1 MTRSV
6 RLGTIGIVA
15 LTLAA
20 CGGGGSDSAGPVNGG
35 SSSVSPSTI
44 IKNAKDYD
52 ASRLNTAAKSLAN
65 AQYKGKTTD
74 AEVDLQLVQQ
84 AFNLLFSDSVM
95 TVPELAEQDFTDDVK
110 SGAIKKTY
118 ACDQGGSVA
127 YDGKVTDSLTG
138 VIAMNYQNC
147 WSYSNGI
154 AISGSTAIAIES
166 VSESAAKYS
175 LYVDSLTW
183 TYDGVPYT
191 LSGVVSID
199 EGFNE
204 TNGNYYVDT
213 SQHVAFTIGSEQYK
227 LEGDF
232 NIHYSPNE
240 TVNHAELDF
249 YVGSKGKLAI
259 EAEAPEYLWPY
270 MYMGEVVVAGDK
282 TATLLFE
289 EGIIRYLEDTDND
302 GNYDVGTF
310 LVDAYDLIGGN
321 LADRTLVAIAD
332 MSIPP
337 TVYAPEFY
345 NWDTVDT
352 TTPITV
358 SPGYYNDNDTDYE
371 DLSVSFR
378 WYINGV
384 LVEDISGD
392 TLPAYRA
399 VFNDLVEV
407 SMVVSDSA
415 NTVESGRISIVLS
428 DAPAQVAFEN
438 LPESVSPGEFIEFRA
453 IVSDPDLG
461 DNQGVPT
468 LVSAPSGATI
478 NEDGL
483 ISWQA
488 PSNQL
493 FKTQLYAFGFSTGQ
507 EGAELVK
514 THVSV
519 TNNEV
524 QELARSGIEVPKM
537 NNSMVV
543 GDFDHDGDNEV
554 LSTDS
559 ANRIFLLSYQNGSY
573 NQTWMYPYVMADAG
587 KVKQVLSTDFDN
599 DDYPDILV
607 ISENSV
613 SVITDI
619 DETAT
624 TLFTTD
630 NYIHS
635 AVLGDIDNDGDDELA
650 YLYSSRDYGEASDI
664 VVVDLGSPETP
675 LFTFTA
681 EDTYEIAL
689 GNVDSDTQLELVT
702 NSGLV
707 YDLGSGENQ
716 WFLNSGFSSRHIA
729 VADINGD
736 GIEEIVGA
744 DSWSYIYVYSAQNK
758 SQITSVENFNTCDIS
773 AGKLTDDSNPV
784 LLVGDC
790 QWGNVHAMKLS
801 NNTLTSVFS
810 IDMVDHGSTSL
821 TLGDADN
828 DGLNELLW
836 GTGTTSSGEDLLVTA
851 DVTATSATIKT
862 TATTHQ
868 LDSFN
873 AAGWADLYPGD
884 ERAVFFVPSTGSG
897 YDGSKVLL
905 MENTGNYITSEEIS
919 SNWDNSSIA
928 VTTDYN
934 NDGAGDLFLPTAQT
948 YDGAF
953 AAMRLNDFSIQ
964 YEITGDYSND
974 VSVIKAFDFNN
985 DGFDDAVYV
994 DGRTLKAVD
1003 VNNQLMLA
1011 TYTMP
1016 QYFRDFDIV
1025 SMNGNVYVA
1034 LSQGNDITQLLTPTT
1049 SGFSIQASADISCA
1063 RLTFL
1068 NADSDAASEL
1078 ACYNDQSQSLVIF
1091 EVNETTLTKTSDV
1104 SVNMSIVDM
1113 VANPVTA
1120 TEQTLLV
1127 TSANDGDW
1135 GYYSA
1140 SELSEMTVEGISIW
1154 KSPALIGPAR
1164 SHSLHARKSAEGSLE
1179 VMMATSRVMYW
1190 LGRANQVTPL
1200 KLILILVKAIYD

>member
-6 RLGTIGIVA
+6 RLGTFSIIA
-15 LTLAA
+15 LSLAA
-20 CGGGGSDSAGPVNGG
+20 CGGGGSDSDVSDNGG
-35 SSSVSPSTI
+35 STPVSSSSI
-44 IKNAKDYD
+44 ILNAKDYTP
-52 ASRLNTAAKSLAN
+52 SRLNTAAKAIAN
-65 AQYKGKTTD
+65 AQYQGETD
-74 AEVDLQLVQQ
+74 NAEVDIELVQQ
-84 AFNLLFSDSVM
+84 AFNLLFNDSAM
-95 TVPELAEQDFTDDVK
+95 TVPELAEQDFSEDVNG
-110 SGAIKKTY
+110 GAIKKTY

-127 YDGKVTDSLTG
+127 YDGKLSSTLTG
-138 VIAMNYQNC
+138 TIAMNYQNC
-147 WSYSNGI
+147 WLYSNGV

-166 VSESAAKYS
+166 VSDSAAKYS
-175 LYVDSLTW
+175 MYFDSLTW
-183 TYDGVPYT
+183 TIEGVPHT

-204 TNGNYYVDT
+204 TNSSYYVDT
-213 SQHVAFTIGSEQYK
+213 SQHVAFTIGAEQYK
-227 LEGDF
+227 LTGNY
-232 NIHYSPNE
+232 NISDSPNE
-240 TVNHAELDF
+240 SLNHAELDF
-249 YVGSKGKLAI
+249 YVGSKGKLAV

-270 MYMGEVVVAGDK
+270 MYDGEVVVAGDK

-289 EGIIRYLEDTDND
+289 QSTIRYLEDTDND
-302 GNYDVGTF
+302 GTYDLGTF
-310 LVDAYDLIGGN
+310 IIDGHDLISGN
-321 LADRTLVAIAD
+321 LADRSLVAIAD
-332 MSIPP
+332 MSMPP
-337 TVYAPEFY
+337 TVYAPDFY
-345 NWDTVDT
+345 TWDSVDT

-358 SPGYYNDNDTDYE
+358 SPGYYNDSDTVYE
-371 DLSVSFR
+371 DLTVSFR
-378 WYINGV
+378 WYLNGV
-384 LVEDISGD
+384 LVEDVTGD
-392 TLPAYRA
+392 TFPAYRA
-399 VFNDLVEV
+399 VFNDVVEV

-415 NTVESGRISIVLS
+415 NTVESDRTSITLS

-438 LPESVSPGEFIEFRA
+438 LPESVSPGEYIEFRA

-461 DNQGVPT
+461 DNQGAPT
-468 LVSAPSGATI
+468 LVSAPAGATI
-478 NEDGL
+478 NENGL

-493 FKTQLYAFGFSTGQ
+493 FKTQLYEFGFSTGE
-507 EGAELVK
+507 EGAEVVK
-514 THVSV
+514 TDVSV

-559 ANRIFLLSYQNGSY
+559 ANRVFLLSYQNGSY
-573 NQTWMYPYVMADAG
+573 NQTWMYPYQIEHG
-587 KVKQVLSTDFDN
+587 ETVKQVLSTDFDN

-607 ISENSV
+607 ISEHGV
-613 SVITDI
+613 SIVTDI
-619 DETAT
+619 DEAAT

-630 NYIHS
+630 NFIHS

-650 YLYSSRDYGEASDI
+650 YLYSSRDYGDANDI
-664 VVVDLGSPETP
+664 VVVDLNSPESP

-681 EDTYEIAL
+681 ENTYEIAL
-689 GNVDSDTQLELVT
+689 GNVDSDAQLELVT

-707 YDLGSGENQ
+707 YDLDTGENQ
-716 WFLNSGFSSRHIA
+716 WFLNSGFGSHHIA

-736 GIEEIVGA
+736 GIDEIVGA
-744 DSWSYIYVYSAQNK
+744 DSLSYIYVYSAQDK

-810 IDMVDHGSTSL
+810 VDMVDHGSTSL

-905 MENTGNYITSEEIS
+905 MENSGNYITSEEIS

-934 NDGAGDLFLPTAQT
+934 NDGAGDLFLPSAET

-1003 VNNQLMLA
+1003 VNNQVMLA

-1025 SMNGNVYVA
+1025 AMNGNVYVA
-1034 LSQGNDITQLLTPTT
+1034 LSQGDNITQLLKPTT

-1063 RLTFL
+1063 RLAFI
-1068 NADSDAASEL
+1068 NADSDAAAEL
-1078 ACYNDQSQSLVIF
+1078 ACYNNQNQSLVIF
-1091 EVNETTLTKTSDV
+1091 DVTDTSLTKTSDV
-1104 SVNMSIVDM
+1104 SVSKVIVDM

-1127 TSANDGDW
+1127 TTAHDDDW
-1135 GYYSA
+1135 SYYSA

-1190 LGRANQVTPL
+1190 LGRVN
-1200 KLILILVKAIYD
+1200 

>member
-20 CGGGGSDSAGPVNGG
+20 CGGGGSNSAGPVNGD
-35 SSSVSPSTI
+35 SSSVSPSSI
-44 IKNAKDYD
+44 IKNAKDYNP
-52 ASRLNTAAKSLAN
+52 SRLHTAAKTIAN
-65 AQYKGKTTD
+65 AQYEGETTD
-74 AEVDLQLVQQ
+74 AEVDLELVQE
-84 AFNLLFSDSVM
+84 AFNLLFSDSVI
-95 TVPELAEQDFTDDVK
+95 TLPEMAEHDFSDDV
-110 SGAIKKTY
+110 SDGTIKKTY
-118 ACDQGGSVA
+118 ACDYGGSVA
-127 YDGKVTDSLTG
+127 YDGKISETSTG
-138 VIAMNYQNC
+138 IIAMNYQDC
-147 WSYSNGI
+147 WLQSNGV
-154 AISGSTAIAIES
+154 AISGSTAISIES
-166 VSESAAKYS
+166 ASDSAVKFSMYF
-175 LYVDSLTW
+175 DSLTW
-183 TYDGVPYT
+183 TYEDKPYT

-199 EGFNE
+199 GGFNE
-204 TNGNYYVDT
+204 SHGNYEEKNSQYVT
-213 SQHVAFTIGSEQYK
+213 FTIGSEQYK

-232 NIHYSPNE
+232 DISSYPSE

-249 YVGSKGKLAI
+249 YIGAKGKLAI
-259 EAEAPEYLWPY
+259 EVESPDDFSPY
-270 MYMGEVVVAGDK
+270 MNIGEVVVAGDK
-282 TATLLFE
+282 TAMLLFDQ
-289 EGIIRYLEDTDND
+289 GLISYLEDTDND
-302 GNYDVGTF
+302 GNYDIGAF
-310 LVDAYDLIGGN
+310 LIDLYDLIGGN
-321 LADRTLVAIAD
+321 LADRQLVAIAD
-332 MSIPP
+332 MSVPP
-337 TVYAPEFY
+337 IVYPLDFWES
-345 NWDTVDT
+345 VDT

-358 SPGYYNDNDTDYE
+358 SPSYYYDSDTAE
-371 DLSVSFR
+371 GDLSVSYR
-378 WYINGV
+378 WYINGIQ
-384 LVEDISGD
+384 VEDVTGN

-399 VFNDLVEV
+399 VFNDVVEV
-407 SMVVSDSA
+407 TMVVSDGV
-415 NTVESGRISIVLS
+415 NIVESGRTPIVLS

-438 LPESVSPGEFIEFRA
+438 LPESVSPGEYIEFRS

-478 NEDGL
+478 SEEGL

-493 FKTQLYAFGFSTGQ
+493 FKTQLYAFGFSTGE
-507 EGAELVK
+507 EGAEVVK

-519 TNNEV
+519 TSNEV
-524 QELARSGIEVPKM
+524 HELARSGIEVPKM

-559 ANRIFLLSYQNGSY
+559 QNRVFLLSYQNGSY
-573 NQTWMYPYVMADAG
+573 NQSWMYPYIIKQG
-587 KVKQVLSTDFDN
+587 EKLKQVLSTDFDN

-607 ISENSV
+607 ISEHSV
-613 SVITDI
+613 SVLTNIND
-619 DETAT
+619 TAT
-624 TLFTTD
+624 TLITTD
-630 NYIHS
+630 NFIHS

-650 YLYSSRDYGEASDI
+650 YLHSSRDYGEASDI
-664 VVVDLGSPETP
+664 VVVDLGSPEIP

-716 WFLNSGFSSRHIA
+716 WFLGSGFGSHHIA

-736 GIEEIVGA
+736 GIDEIVGA

-758 SQITSVENFNTCDIS
+758 SQITSIENFNTCDIS
-773 AGKLTDDSNPV
+773 AGKLTDDSDPV

-790 QWGNVHAMKLS
+790 QWGNVRAMKLS
-801 NNTLTSVFS
+801 NNTLTSLFS
-810 IDMVDHGSTSL
+810 ADMVDHGSTSL

-862 TATTHQ
+862 AATTHQ

-884 ERAVFFVPSTGSG
+884 ERAVFFVPSTASG

-919 SNWDNSSIA
+919 SNWDGSRIA

-934 NDGAGDLFLPTAQT
+934 NDGAGDLFLPSAQT

-953 AAMRLNDFSIQ
+953 AAMQLNDFSIQ
-964 YEITGDYSND
+964 YEITGSYSND
-974 VSVIKAFDFNN
+974 VSVIKSFDFNN

-1003 VNNQLMLA
+1003 VNNQVMLA

-1016 QYFRDFDIV
+1016 EYFHDFDIV
-1025 SMNGNVYVA
+1025 AMNGNVYVA
-1034 LSQGNDITQLLTPTT
+1034 LSQGNDITQLLKPTT
-1049 SGFSIQASADISCA
+1049 SGFSILASTDIACA
-1063 RLTFL
+1063 RLTFV
-1068 NADSDAASEL
+1068 NADNDAAAEL
-1078 ACYNDQSQSLVIF
+1078 ACYNNQNQSLIMF
-1091 EVNETTLTKTSDV
+1091 EVTDTSLTKISDATI
-1104 SVNMSIVDM
+1104 NMAIVDM

-1127 TSANDGDW
+1127 TSANDEDYWANYGT
-1135 GYYSA
+1135 SQ
-1140 SELSEMTVEGISIW
+1140 LSEMTVEGIPIW
-1154 KSPALIGPAR
+1154 KSPSLIGSAR

-1179 VMMATSRVMYW
+1179 VMMATARAMYW
-1190 LGRANQVTPL
+1190 LGRV
-1200 KLILILVKAIYD
+1200 D

>member
-6 RLGTIGIVA
+6 RLGTFSIIA
-15 LTLAA
+15 LSLAA
-20 CGGGGSDSAGPVNGG
+20 CGGGGSDSDVSDNGG
-35 SSSVSPSTI
+35 STPVSSSSI
-44 IKNAKDYD
+44 ILNAKDYTP
-52 ASRLNTAAKSLAN
+52 SRLNTAAKAIAN
-65 AQYKGKTTD
+65 AQYQGEIVN
-74 AEVDLQLVQQ
+74 AEVELELVQE
-84 AFNLLFSDSVM
+84 AFNLLFNDSVM
-95 TVPELAEQDFTDDVK
+95 TVPELAEQDFSDDVNGG
-110 SGAIKKTY
+110 SIKKTY
-118 ACDQGGSVA
+118 TCDQGGSVA
-127 YDGKVTDSLTG
+127 YDGKVSDTLTG
-138 VIAMNYQNC
+138 TIAMNYQNC
-147 WSYSNGI
+147 WLYSNGV

-166 VSESAAKYS
+166 VSDSAAKYS
-175 LYVDSLTW
+175 MYFDSLTW
-183 TYDGVPYT
+183 TIEGVPYT

-204 TNGNYYVDT
+204 TNGSYHVDT
-213 SQHVAFTIGSEQYK
+213 SQHVTFTIGAEQYK
-227 LEGDF
+227 LTGDY
-232 NIHYSPNE
+232 NISDSPNE
-240 TVNHAELDF
+240 SLNHAELDF

-259 EAEAPEYLWPY
+259 EAESPEYIWPY
-270 MYMGEVVVAGDK
+270 MYNGEVVVAGDK

-289 EGIIRYLEDTDND
+289 DGIIRYLEDTDND
-302 GNYDVGTF
+302 GTYDLGTF
-310 LVDAYDLIGGN
+310 IIDGHDLISGN
-321 LADRTLVAIAD
+321 LADRSLVAIAD
-332 MSIPP
+332 MSMPP
-337 TVYAPEFY
+337 TVYAPDFY
-345 NWDTVDT
+345 TWDSVDT

-358 SPGYYNDNDTDYE
+358 SPGYYNDSDTDYE
-371 DLSVSFR
+371 DLTVSFR
-378 WYINGV
+378 WYLNGS
-384 LVEDISGD
+384 LVEDVSGD
-392 TLPAYRA
+392 TFPAYRA
-399 VFNDLVEV
+399 VFNDVVEV

-415 NTVESGRISIVLS
+415 NTVESGRTSITLS

-438 LPESVSPGEFIEFRA
+438 LPESVSPGEYIEFRA

-461 DNQGVPT
+461 DNQGTPT
-468 LVSAPSGATI
+468 LVSAPAGATI

-493 FKTQLYAFGFSTGQ
+493 FKTQLYEFGFSTGE
-507 EGAELVK
+507 EGAEVVK
-514 THVSV
+514 TDVSV
-519 TNNEV
+519 TNTEV

-559 ANRIFLLSYQNGSY
+559 ANRVFLLSYQNGSY
-573 NQTWMYPYVMADAG
+573 NQTWMYPYKIEHG
-587 KVKQVLSTDFDN
+587 ETVKQVLSTDFDN

-607 ISENSV
+607 ISEHGV
-613 SVITDI
+613 SVVTDI
-619 DETAT
+619 DEAAT

-630 NYIHS
+630 NFIHS

-650 YLYSSRDYGEASDI
+650 YLYSSRDYGDANDI
-664 VVVDLGSPETP
+664 VVVDLNSPESP

-681 EDTYEIAL
+681 ENTYEIAL
-689 GNVDSDTQLELVT
+689 GNVDSDAQLELVT

-707 YDLGSGENQ
+707 YDLDTGENQ
-716 WFLNSGFSSRHIA
+716 WFLNSGFGSHHIA
-729 VADINGD
+729 VHDINGD
-736 GIEEIVGA
+736 GIDEIVGA
-744 DSWSYIYVYSAQNK
+744 DSWSYIYVYSAQDK

-810 IDMVDHGSTSL
+810 VDMVDHGSTSL

-836 GTGTTSSGEDLLVTA
+836 GTGTTHSGEDLLVTA

-905 MENTGNYITSEEIS
+905 MENSGNYITREEIS

-934 NDGAGDLFLPTAQT
+934 NDGAGDLFLPGAET

-1003 VNNQLMLA
+1003 VNNQVMLA

-1025 SMNGNVYVA
+1025 AMNGNVYVA
-1034 LSQGNDITQLLTPTT
+1034 LSQGDDITQLLKPTT

-1063 RLTFL
+1063 RLAFI
-1068 NADSDAASEL
+1068 NADSDAAAEL
-1078 ACYNDQSQSLVIF
+1078 ACYNNQNQSLVIF
-1091 EVNETTLTKTSDV
+1091 DVTDTSLTKTSDV
-1104 SVNMSIVDM
+1104 SVSKVIVDM

-1127 TSANDGDW
+1127 TTAHDDDW
-1135 GYYSA
+1135 SYYGA

-1164 SHSLHARKSAEGSLE
+1164 GHSLHARKSAEGSLE
-1179 VMMATSRVMYW
+1179 VMMATFRVMYW
-1190 LGRANQVTPL
+1190 LGRVN
-1200 KLILILVKAIYD
+1200 

>member
-6 RLGTIGIVA
+6 RLGTFSIIA
-15 LTLAA
+15 LSLAA
-20 CGGGGSDSAGPVNGG
+20 CGGGGSDSDVSDNGG
-35 SSSVSPSTI
+35 STPVSSSSI
-44 IKNAKDYD
+44 ILNAKDYTP
-52 ASRLNTAAKSLAN
+52 SRLNTAAKAIAN
-65 AQYKGKTTD
+65 AQYQGETVN
-74 AEVDLQLVQQ
+74 AEVELELVQE
-84 AFNLLFSDSVM
+84 AFNLLFNDSVM
-95 TVPELAEQDFTDDVK
+95 TVPELAEQDFSDDVNGG
-110 SGAIKKTY
+110 SIKKTY
-118 ACDQGGSVA
+118 TCDQGGSVA
-127 YDGKVTDSLTG
+127 YDGKVSDTLTG
-138 VIAMNYQNC
+138 TIAMNYQNC
-147 WSYSNGI
+147 WLYSNGV

-166 VSESAAKYS
+166 VSDSAAKYS
-175 LYVDSLTW
+175 MYFDSLTW
-183 TYDGVPYT
+183 TIEGVPYT

-204 TNGNYYVDT
+204 TNGSYHVDT
-213 SQHVAFTIGSEQYK
+213 NQHVTFTIGAEQYK
-227 LEGDF
+227 LTGDYD
-232 NIHYSPNE
+232 ISDSPNE
-240 TVNHAELDF
+240 SLNHAELDF

-259 EAEAPEYLWPY
+259 EAESPEYLWPY
-270 MYMGEVVVAGDK
+270 MYNGEVVVAGDK

-289 EGIIRYLEDTDND
+289 DGIIRYLEDTDND
-302 GNYDVGTF
+302 GTYDLGTF
-310 LVDAYDLIGGN
+310 IIDGHDLISGN
-321 LADRTLVAIAD
+321 LADRSLVAIAD
-332 MSIPP
+332 MSMPP
-337 TVYAPEFY
+337 TVYAPDFY
-345 NWDTVDT
+345 TWDSVDT

-358 SPGYYNDNDTDYE
+358 SPGYYNDSDTDYE
-371 DLSVSFR
+371 DLSFSYR
-378 WYINGV
+378 WYLNGV
-384 LVEDISGD
+384 LVEDVTGD
-392 TLPAYRA
+392 TFPAYRA
-399 VFNDLVEV
+399 VFNDVVEV

-415 NTVESGRISIVLS
+415 NTVESGRASITLS

-438 LPESVSPGEFIEFRA
+438 LPESVSPGEYIEFRA

-461 DNQGVPT
+461 DNQGTPT
-468 LVSAPSGATI
+468 LVSAPAGATI

-493 FKTQLYAFGFSTGQ
+493 FKTQLYEFGFSTG
-507 EGAELVK
+507 EDGAEVVK
-514 THVSV
+514 TDVSV

-559 ANRIFLLSYQNGSY
+559 ANRVFLLSYQNGSY
-573 NQTWMYPYVMADAG
+573 NQTWMYPYNIEHG
-587 KVKQVLSTDFDN
+587 ETVKQVLSTDFDN

-607 ISENSV
+607 ISEHGV
-613 SVITDI
+613 SVVTDI

-624 TLFTTD
+624 TLLTTD

-664 VVVDLGSPETP
+664 VVVDLSSPETP

-707 YDLGSGENQ
+707 YDLDTGENQ
-716 WFLNSGFSSRHIA
+716 WFLNSGFGSHHIA

-744 DSWSYIYVYSAQNK
+744 DSWSYIYVYSAQDK

-810 IDMVDHGSTSL
+810 VDMVDHGSTSL

-905 MENTGNYITSEEIS
+905 MENSGNYITSEEIS

-934 NDGAGDLFLPTAQT
+934 NDGAGDLFLPSAET

-1003 VNNQLMLA
+1003 VNNQVMLA

-1025 SMNGNVYVA
+1025 AMNGNVYVA
-1034 LSQGNDITQLLTPTT
+1034 LSQGDDITQLLKPTT

-1063 RLTFL
+1063 RLAFI
-1068 NADSDAASEL
+1068 NADSDAAAEL
-1078 ACYNDQSQSLVIF
+1078 ACYNNQNQSLVIF
-1091 EVNETTLTKTSDV
+1091 DVTDTSLTKTSDV
-1104 SVNMSIVDM
+1104 SVSKVIVDM

-1127 TSANDGDW
+1127 TTAHDDDW
-1135 GYYSA
+1135 GYYGA

-1190 LGRANQVTPL
+1190 LGRVN
-1200 KLILILVKAIYD
+1200 

>member
-1 MTRSV
+1 MTPSV
-6 RLGTIGIVA
+6 RIGIFSIIA
-15 LTLAA
+15 LSLAA
-20 CGGGGSDSAGPVNGG
+20 CGGGGSDSGGPVNGG
-35 SSSVSPSTI
+35 SSSVSSSTI

-52 ASRLNTAAKSLAN
+52 ASQLNTAARAIAN
-65 AQYKGKTTD
+65 AQYTGKTAN
-74 AEVDLQLVQQ
+74 AEVELELVQQ
-84 AFNLLFSDSVM
+84 VFNLLFNDSVT
-95 TVPELAEQDFTDDVK
+95 TVPELAEQDFSNDVN
-110 SGAIKKTY
+110 GGTIKKTY
-118 ACDQGGSVA
+118 SCDQGGSVT
-127 YDGKVTDSLTG
+127 YDGKLSSTLTG
-138 VIAMNYQNC
+138 TIAMDYQNC
-147 WSYSNGI
+147 WLSSNGV
-154 AISGSTAIAIES
+154 AITGSTAIVIES
-166 VSESAAKYS
+166 VSESAVKYS
-175 LYVDSLTW
+175 MYFDSLTW
-183 TYDGVPYT
+183 TNEDIPHT

-204 TNGNYYVDT
+204 TNSSYHSDT
-213 SQHVAFTIGSEQYK
+213 SQYIAFTIGSEQYK
-227 LEGDF
+227 LMGNY
-232 NIHYSPNE
+232 NISDSPNE
-240 TVNHAELDF
+240 SVNHAEFDF
-249 YVGSKGKLAI
+249 YVGSKGKLAV
-259 EAEAPEYLWPY
+259 EAESPEYLWPY
-270 MYMGEVVVAGDK
+270 MSVGEVVVAGDK

-289 EGIIRYLEDTDND
+289 QGIIRYLEDTDND
-302 GNYDVGTF
+302 GTYDVGTF
-310 LVDAYDLIGGN
+310 IVEAYELIRGN
-321 LADRTLVAIAD
+321 LADRLLVAIAD

-337 TVYAPEFY
+337 TVYAPDFY
-345 NWDTVDT
+345 AWDTVDT

-358 SPGYYNDNDTDYE
+358 SPGYYYDSDTEDE

-378 WYINGV
+378 WYLNGS
-384 LVEDISGD
+384 LVEDVTGD
-392 TLPAYRA
+392 TFPAYRA
-399 VFNDLVEV
+399 VFNDVVEV

-415 NTVESGRISIVLS
+415 NIVESGRISITLS

-438 LPESVSPGEFIEFRA
+438 LPDSVSPGEYIEFRA

-493 FKTQLYAFGFSTGQ
+493 FKTQHYAFAFSTG
-507 EGAELVK
+507 EDGAEVVK

-519 TNNEV
+519 TNYEV
-524 QELARSGIEVPKM
+524 QELARSGVEVPKI
-537 NNSMVV
+537 NNSMVI
-543 GDFDHDGDNEV
+543 GDFDHDGENEV

-559 ANRIFLLSYQNGSY
+559 QNRVFLLSYQNGSY
-573 NQTWMYPYVMADAG
+573 NQTWMYPYIIEQG
-587 KVKQVLSTDFDN
+587 GTVKQVLSTDFDN
-599 DDYPDILV
+599 DDYPDIIV
-607 ISENSV
+607 ISQHSV
-613 SVITDI
+613 SVITDV

-624 TLFTTD
+624 TLLTTD

-650 YLYSSRDYGEASDI
+650 YLYSSSDYGEASDI
-664 VVVDLGSPETP
+664 VVVDLGSPESP

-681 EDTYEIAL
+681 EDSYEIAL
-689 GNVDSDTQLELVT
+689 GNVDSDAQLELVT

-707 YDLGSGENQ
+707 YDLESGENQ
-716 WFLNSGFSSRHIA
+716 WFLNSGFSTSHIA

-758 SQITSVENFNTCDIS
+758 SQITSIENFNTCDIS
-773 AGKLTDDSNPV
+773 SGKLTEDSTPV

-790 QWGNVHAMKLS
+790 QWGNIHAMKLS

-810 IDMVDHGSTSL
+810 VDMVDHGSSSL

-836 GTGTTSSGEDLLVTA
+836 GTGTTHSGEDLLVTA

-884 ERAVFFVPSTGSG
+884 ERAVFFVPSTGNG

-919 SNWDNSSIA
+919 SNWDGSRIA

-953 AAMRLNDFSIQ
+953 AAMQLNDFSIQ
-964 YEITGDYSND
+964 YEITGSYSND

-985 DGFDDAVYV
+985 DGFEDAVYV
-994 DGRTLKAVD
+994 DGRTLKAID
-1003 VNNQLMLA
+1003 VNNQVILA
-1011 TYTMP
+1011 TYTMT

-1025 SMNGNVYVA
+1025 AMNGNVYVA
-1034 LSQGNDITQLLTPTT
+1034 LSQGNDITQILKPTA

-1063 RLTFL
+1063 RLTFV

-1078 ACYNDQSQSLVIF
+1078 ACYNDQNQSLVMY
-1091 EVNETTLTKTSDV
+1091 EVTDTSLTKTSDV
-1104 SVNMSIVDM
+1104 SVSMDIVDM
-1113 VANPVTA
+1113 AANPVTA

-1127 TSANDGDW
+1127 TSANDDDW
-1135 GYYSA
+1135 EYYGT

-1154 KSPALIGPAR
+1154 KSPALIGSAR

-1179 VMMATSRVMYW
+1179 VMMATSRAMYW
-1190 LGRANQVTPL
+1190 LGRV
-1200 KLILILVKAIYD
+1200 D

>member
-6 RLGTIGIVA
+6 RLGTFSIIA
-15 LTLAA
+15 LSLAA
-20 CGGGGSDSAGPVNGG
+20 CGGGGSDSDVSDNGG
-35 SSSVSPSTI
+35 SSPVSSSSI
-44 IKNAKDYD
+44 IKNAKDYTP
-52 ASRLNTAAKSLAN
+52 SRLNTAAKAIAN
-65 AQYKGKTTD
+65 AQYQGETVN
-74 AEVDLQLVQQ
+74 AEVDIELVQE
-84 AFNLLFSDSVM
+84 AFNLLFNDSVV
-95 TVPELAEQDFTDDVK
+95 TVPELAEQDFSDDVNGG
-110 SGAIKKTY
+110 SIKKTY
-118 ACDQGGSVA
+118 TCDQGGSVA
-127 YDGKVTDSLTG
+127 YDGKVSDTLTG
-138 VIAMNYQNC
+138 TIAMNYQNC
-147 WSYSNGI
+147 WLYSNGV
-154 AISGSTAIAIES
+154 AISGSTAIVIES
-166 VSESAAKYS
+166 VSDSAAKYS
-175 LYVDSLTW
+175 MYFDSLTW
-183 TYDGVPYT
+183 TIEGVPYT

-204 TNGNYYVDT
+204 TNGNYHVDT
-213 SQHVAFTIGSEQYK
+213 SQHVTFTIGSEKYK
-227 LEGDF
+227 LMGNYD
-232 NIHYSPNE
+232 ISDSPNE
-240 TVNHAELDF
+240 SLNHAELDF

-259 EAEAPEYLWPY
+259 EAESPEYLWPY
-270 MYMGEVVVAGDK
+270 MYNGEVVVAGDK

-289 EGIIRYLEDTDND
+289 QSTIRYLEDTDND
-302 GNYDVGTF
+302 GTYDLGTF
-310 LVDAYDLIGGN
+310 IIDAYDLISGN
-321 LADRTLVAIAD
+321 LADRSLVAIAD
-332 MSIPP
+332 MSMPP
-337 TVYAPEFY
+337 TVYAPDFY
-345 NWDTVDT
+345 TWDNVDT

-358 SPGYYNDNDTDYE
+358 SPGYYNDSDTDYE
-371 DLSVSFR
+371 DLSVSYR
-378 WYINGV
+378 WYLNGN
-384 LVEDISGD
+384 LVEDVSGD
-392 TLPAYRA
+392 TFPAYRA
-399 VFNDLVEV
+399 VFNDVVEV

-415 NTVESGRISIVLS
+415 NTVESGRTSITLA

-438 LPESVSPGEFIEFRA
+438 LPESVSPGEYIEFRV

-461 DNQGVPT
+461 DNQGAPT

-493 FKTQLYAFGFSTGQ
+493 FKTQLYAFGFSTGE
-507 EGAELVK
+507 EGAEVVK
-514 THVSV
+514 TDVSV

-559 ANRIFLLSYQNGSY
+559 ANRVFLLSYQNGIY
-573 NQTWMYPYVMADAG
+573 DQTWMYPYKIEQG
-587 KVKQVLSTDFDN
+587 ETIKQVLSTDFDN

-607 ISENSV
+607 ISEHGV
-613 SVITDI
+613 SVVTDI

-624 TLFTTD
+624 TLLTTD

-650 YLYSSRDYGEASDI
+650 YLYSPRDYGEASDI
-664 VVVDLGSPETP
+664 VVVDLSSPETP

-707 YDLGSGENQ
+707 YDLDSGENQ
-716 WFLNSGFSSRHIA
+716 WFLNSGFGSHHIA

-736 GIEEIVGA
+736 GIDEIVGA
-744 DSWSYIYVYSAQNK
+744 DSWSYIYVYSAQDK

-773 AGKLTDDSNPV
+773 AGKLTDDSDPV

-810 IDMVDHGSTSL
+810 VDMVDHGSTSL

-836 GTGTTSSGEDLLVTA
+836 GTGTTHSGEDLLVTA

-862 TATTHQ
+862 TATTSQ
-868 LDSFN
+868 LDSFS

-934 NDGAGDLFLPTAQT
+934 NDGAGDLFLPSAET

-994 DGRTLKAVD
+994 DGRTLKALD
-1003 VNNQLMLA
+1003 VNNQVMLA

-1016 QYFRDFDIV
+1016 QYFRDFDIAAI
-1025 SMNGNVYVA
+1025 NGNVYVA
-1034 LSQGNDITQLLTPTT
+1034 LSQGDDITQLLKPTA

-1063 RLTFL
+1063 RLTFI
-1068 NADSDAASEL
+1068 NADSDAAAEL
-1078 ACYNDQSQSLVIF
+1078 ACYNNQNQSLVMYD
-1091 EVNETTLTKTSDV
+1091 VADTSLTKTSEV
-1104 SVNMSIVDM
+1104 SINTVIVDM

-1127 TSANDGDW
+1127 TSAHDHDW
-1135 GYYSA
+1135 GYYGT

-1190 LGRANQVTPL
+1190 LGRAN
-1200 KLILILVKAIYD
+1200 

>member
-1 MTRSV
+1 MTRSL
-6 RLGTIGIVA
+6 RLGTFSIIV
-15 LTLAA
+15 LSLAA
-20 CGGGGSDSAGPVNGG
+20 CGGGGSDSGGPVNGG
-35 SSSVSPSTI
+35 SSSVSSSTI

-52 ASRLNTAAKSLAN
+52 ASRLNTAAKAIAN
-65 AQYKGKTTD
+65 AQYTGKTAD
-74 AEVDLQLVQQ
+74 AEVELELVQQ
-84 AFNLLFSDSVM
+84 TFNLLFNDAVM
-95 TVPELAEQDFTDDVK
+95 TLPELAEQDFSDDVN
-110 SGAIKKTY
+110 GGTIKKTY

-127 YDGKVTDSLTG
+127 YDGKLSSTLTG
-138 VIAMNYQNC
+138 TIAMDYQNC
-147 WSYSNGI
+147 WLYSNGV
-154 AISGSTAIAIES
+154 AITGSTAITIES
-166 VSESAAKYS
+166 VSDNAVKYS
-175 LYVDSLTW
+175 MYFDSLTW
-183 TYDGVPYT
+183 TNEGIPHT

-204 TNGNYYVDT
+204 TNISYHADT

-227 LEGDF
+227 LMGNY
-232 NIHYSPNE
+232 NISDSPTE
-240 TVNHAELDF
+240 SVNHAEFDF
-249 YVGSKGKLAI
+249 YVGSKGKLTV

-270 MYMGEVVVAGDK
+270 MYRGEVVVAGDK

-289 EGIIRYLEDTDND
+289 NGTIRYLEDTDND
-302 GNYDVGTF
+302 GTYDVGTF
-310 LVDAYDLIGGN
+310 IVDAYDLITAN
-321 LADRTLVAIAD
+321 LADRLLVAIAD

-337 TVYAPEFY
+337 TVYAPDFY
-345 NWDTVDT
+345 VWDTVDT

-358 SPGYYNDNDTDYE
+358 SPGYYYDSDTDEE

-378 WYINGV
+378 WYLNGN
-384 LVEDISGD
+384 LVEDVTGD
-392 TLPAYRA
+392 TFPAYRA
-399 VFNDLVEV
+399 VFNDVVEV
-407 SMVVSDSA
+407 SMVVADSA
-415 NTVESGRISIVLS
+415 NTVESGRTSITLS

-438 LPESVSPGEFIEFRA
+438 VPDSVSPGEYIEFRVM
-453 IVSDPDLG
+453 VSDPDLG

-488 PSNQL
+488 PNNQL
-493 FKTQLYAFGFSTGQ
+493 FKTQLYAFGFSTG
-507 EGAELVK
+507 EDGAEVVK

-519 TNNEV
+519 TNYEV

-559 ANRIFLLSYQNGSY
+559 ANRVFLLSYQNGIY
-573 NQTWMYPYVMADAG
+573 NQTWMYPYKIEHG
-587 KVKQVLSTDFDN
+587 ETVKQVLSTDFDN

-607 ISENSV
+607 ISEHGV
-613 SVITDI
+613 SVVTDT
-619 DETAT
+619 DETAK

-630 NYIHS
+630 NFIHS

-650 YLYSSRDYGEASDI
+650 YLYSSRDYGDADNI
-664 VVVDLGSPETP
+664 VVVDLNSPETP

-689 GNVDSDTQLELVT
+689 GNVDSDAQLELVT

-707 YDLGSGENQ
+707 YDLDSGENQ
-716 WFLNSGFSSRHIA
+716 WFLNSGFGSHHIA

-736 GIEEIVGA
+736 GIDEIVGA
-744 DSWSYIYVYSAQNK
+744 DSWSYIYVYSAQDK

-773 AGKLTDDSNPV
+773 AGKLTDDSDPV

-801 NNTLTSVFS
+801 SNTLTSVFS
-810 IDMVDHGSTSL
+810 VDMVDHGSTSL

-836 GTGTTSSGEDLLVTA
+836 GTGTSSSGEDLLVTA

-905 MENTGNYITSEEIS
+905 MENTGNYITSEEVS

-934 NDGAGDLFLPTAQT
+934 NDGAGDLFLPSAET

-964 YEITGDYSND
+964 YEITGGYSND

-985 DGFDDAVYV
+985 DGFEDAVYA

-1003 VNNQLMLA
+1003 VNNQVMLA

-1025 SMNGNVYVA
+1025 AMNGNVYVA
-1034 LSQGNDITQLLTPTT
+1034 LSQGDNITQLLKPTT

-1063 RLTFL
+1063 RLAFI
-1068 NADSDAASEL
+1068 NADSDAAAEL
-1078 ACYNDQSQSLVIF
+1078 ACYNNQNQSLVIF
-1091 EVNETTLTKTSDV
+1091 DVTDTSLTKTSDV
-1104 SVNMSIVDM
+1104 SVSKVIVDM

-1127 TSANDGDW
+1127 TTAHDDDW
-1135 GYYSA
+1135 SYYSA
-1140 SELSEMTVEGISIW
+1140 SELSEMTVEGITIW

-1190 LGRANQVTPL
+1190 LGRAN
-1200 KLILILVKAIYD
+1200 